1 MKLSRAP
8 VNVQMSNTFN
18 KPFSPNSELSR
29 SKNQPFQTMKQ
40 DDPNDVQ
47 GGQAEQSKDDA
58 KSQDKFSMHFTAVT
72 QGKLSVNFT
81 KINQDMQIELDIYQR
96 HIYYHQV
103 EKDGTKPYLNLIV
116 DNMLDIEKLR

>member
-1 MKLSRAP
+1 
-8 VNVQMSNTFN
+8 
-18 KPFSPNSELSR
+18 
-29 SKNQPFQTMKQ
+29 MKQ

-47 GGQAEQSKDDA
+47 GGQAEQSKDDN

-96 HIYYHQV
+96 HIYYH
-103 EKDGTKPYLNLIV
+103 
-116 DNMLDIEKLR
+116 